1 MFALLL
7 ILRRQGRRQHVVL
20 MLQTRTS
27 GSRKANAARVVIR
40 IQLLVELLPSILPSP
55 YLRSFPHEENPS
67 SLTLPDRFHNPHVV
81 AFISIFIVIIAAVLL
96 FSGSTCRS
104 SRAPHRRSRRRRRP
118 IELSRKQR
126 QISRQRVRFRTH
138 PLKRFRLSRVSVFL
152 CSSTG
157 PL

>member
-55 YLRSFPHEENPS
+55 YLCSFPDEENPS

-81 AFISIFIVIIAAVLL
+81 AFISIFIGIIAAILL

-104 SRAPHRRSRRRRRP
+104 SRAPHRRRRRRRP
-118 IELSRKQR
+118 VKLSRKQR

>member
-1 MFALLL
+1 MLILMGRRTMFALLL
-7 ILRRQGRRQHVVL
+7 IL
-20 MLQTRTS
+20 QTRTR
-27 GSRKANAARVVIR
+27 GSRKAAHVVIR

-55 YLRSFPHEENPS
+55 YLRSFPDEENPS
-67 SLTLPDRFHNPHVV
+67 SLTLSDRFHNPHVV

-96 FSGSTCRS
+96 LSGSTYRS
-104 SRAPHRRSRRRRRP
+104 SRAPHRRRRRRRP
-118 IELSRKQR
+118 IKLSRKQR

-157 PL
+157 SL